1 MELNEIKALAEK
13 IHTKLTAKDKK
24 AIEALAKEYGVT
36 IRSTSCRNC
45 YQDAMV
51 QIYQRAKYK
60 VNGEPTGAS
69 VSGAYYYKKT
79 TPTAVQ
85 GLGIFDATTPMAKAM
100 ALKVTDPK
108 MFAELYAMRPRH
120 IKHTEAVKEAEP
132 TPEAPEETPTETTT
146 DETTTEVAEN
156 EDTDP
161 EE

>member
-36 IRSTSCRNC
+36 IRSTSCKNC

-60 VNGEPTGAS
+60 ANGEPKGAS

-85 GLGIFDATTPMAKAM
+85 GLGVFDASTPMAKAM

-108 MFAELYAMRPRH
+108 MFSELYGMKP
-120 IKHTEAVKEAEP
+120 KHTTHTEVVKDAEP
-132 TPEAPEETPTETTT
+132 TPEAAEP
-146 DETTTEVAEN
+146 ETTTETTEAEN
-156 EDTDP
+156 ENTD
-161 EE
+161 EES

>member
-24 AIEALAKEYGVT
+24 TIEALAKEYGVT
-36 IRSTSCRNC
+36 IRSASCRNC

-85 GLGIFDATTPMAKAM
+85 GLGIFDASTPMAKAM

-120 IKHTEAVKEAEP
+120 IKHTESVKEAEP
-132 TPEAPEETPTETTT
+132 TPEAPEVETAETE
-146 DETTTEVAEN
+146 TEVAEN
-156 EDTDP
+156 EDTDT
-161 EE
+161 EA

>member
-60 VNGEPTGAS
+60 ANGEPTGAS

-85 GLGIFDATTPMAKAM
+85 GLGIFDASTPMAKAM

-120 IKHTEAVKEAEP
+120 IKHTEAAKEAEP
-132 TPEAPEETPTETTT
+132 TPEVAEETPTEQTT
-146 DETTTEVAEN
+146 DETTAEN
-156 EDTDP
+156 EDTDT
-161 EE
+161 EA